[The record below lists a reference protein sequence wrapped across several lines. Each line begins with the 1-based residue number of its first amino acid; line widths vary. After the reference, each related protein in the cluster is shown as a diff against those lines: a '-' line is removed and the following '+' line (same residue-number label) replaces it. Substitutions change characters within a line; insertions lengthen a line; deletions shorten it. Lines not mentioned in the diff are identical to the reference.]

1 MRLFFVLTNPFFV
14 IIFASKTPVVMIDRF
29 IQYIETEKR
38 YSALTVKAYRR
49 DMDRFALYMKEAYE
63 VRDLTEVNTLLVR
76 SFLVYL
82 KDEGLSNRS
91 INRMIST
98 LKTFYKYCL
107 REGLVR
113 KSPMTGV
120 QNLKLPKNLVKFVP
134 ESDINKVSFENCD
147 DYTIKRDELLF
158 EILYQTGIRKAELI
172 GLRDVDVDDV
182 ESRIKVLGKR
192 NKERFIPI
200 GSELLRMISHY
211 QALRDESFEVHAD
224 RLLLNDKGEEMTP
237 YFVYNKVHQILEEV
251 TSLRQKSPHVLRH
264 TFATHLLDEG
274 ASLLAIQKLLGHTEL
289 ATTQVYAHN
298 TIEQLKK
305 IHQQAHPKGN

>member
-1 MRLFFVLTNPFFV
+1 
-14 IIFASKTPVVMIDRF
+14 MIDRF

-49 DMDRFALYMKEAYE
+49 DMDRFALYMKEAYV
-63 VRDLTEVNTLLVR
+63 VRDLTKVNLTLVK

-82 KDEGLSNRS
+82 KEEGLSNRS

-107 REGLVR
+107 REGAIE
-113 KSPMTGV
+113 KSPMTGIR
-120 QNLKLPKNLVKFVP
+120 NLKQPKNLVKFVP
-134 ESDINKVSFENCD
+134 ESDINKVSFEKSD

-172 GLRDVDVDDV
+172 GLKDADVD
-182 ESRIKVLGKR
+182 ESLKRIKVLGKR
-192 NKERFIPI
+192 NKERFIPV
-200 GSELLRMISHY
+200 GRELLEMIKHY
-211 QALRDESFEVHAD
+211 QALRDERFETHAD

-237 YFVYNKVHQILEEV
+237 YYVYNKVHVILEGV
-251 TSLRQKSPHVLRH
+251 TSLKQKSPHVLRH

-305 IHQQAHPKGN
+305 IHEQAHPKGG

>member
-1 MRLFFVLTNPFFV
+1 MRLFFVLTNSV
-14 IIFASKTPVVMIDRF
+14 LCIIFATKTLGMMIDRF
-29 IQYIETEKR
+29 IQYIETERR

-63 VRDLTEVNTLLVR
+63 VRDLTRVSTPLVK
-76 SFLVYL
+76 SFLANL
-82 KDEGLSNRS
+82 KNEGLSNRS

-98 LKTFYKYCL
+98 LKTFYKFCL
-107 REGLVR
+107 REGEMK
-113 KSPMTGV
+113 KSPMVGIR
-120 QNLKLPKNLVKFVP
+120 NLKQPKPLVKFVP
-134 ESDINKVSFENCD
+134 ENDINKVSFEKSD

-172 GLRDVDVDDV
+172 GLRDDDVDAG
-182 ESRIKVLGKR
+182 EMRIKVLGKR
-192 NKERFIPI
+192 NKERFIPV
-200 GSELLRMISHY
+200 SRELLQMIGHY
-211 QALRDESFEVHAD
+211 QSLREECFKVHPD

-237 YFVYNKVHQILEEV
+237 YFVYNKVHLILEAV
-251 TSLRQKSPHVLRH
+251 TSLKQKSPHVLRH

-298 TIEQLKK
+298 TIEQLKN
-305 IHQQAHPKGN
+305 IHKQAHPKGN

>member
-1 MRLFFVLTNPFFV
+1 MRLFFVLTNSV
-14 IIFASKTPVVMIDRF
+14 LCIIFATKTLGMRIDRF
-29 IQYIETEKR
+29 IQYIETERR

-63 VRDLTEVNTLLVR
+63 VRDLTRVSTPLVK
-76 SFLVYL
+76 SFLANL
-82 KDEGLSNRS
+82 KNEGLSNRS

-98 LKTFYKYCL
+98 LKTFYKFCL
-107 REGLVR
+107 REGEMK
-113 KSPMTGV
+113 KSPMVGV
-120 QNLKLPKNLVKFVP
+120 RNLKQPKPLVKFVP
-134 ESDINKVSFENCD
+134 ENDINKVSFEKSD

-172 GLRDVDVDDV
+172 GLRDGDVDAG
-182 ESRIKVLGKR
+182 EMRIKVLGKR
-192 NKERFIPI
+192 NKERFIPV
-200 GSELLRMISHY
+200 SRELLQMIGHY
-211 QALRDESFEVHAD
+211 QSLRDECFKVHPD

-237 YFVYNKVHQILEEV
+237 YFVYNKVHLILEAV
-251 TSLRQKSPHVLRH
+251 TSLKQKSPHVLRH

-298 TIEQLKK
+298 TIEQLKN
-305 IHQQAHPKGN
+305 IHKQAHPKG

>member
-1 MRLFFVLTNPFFV
+1 
-14 IIFASKTPVVMIDRF
+14 MIDRF

-38 YSALTVKAYRR
+38 YSPLTVKAYRR
-49 DMDRFALYMKEAYE
+49 DMDRYALYMKDAYE
-63 VRDLTEVNTLLVR
+63 IRDLAKVSTPLVK
-76 SFLVYL
+76 SFLVSL

-98 LKTFYKYCL
+98 LKTFYKFCL
-107 REGLVR
+107 REGLL
-113 KSPMTGV
+113 KKTPMTGIR
-120 QNLKLPKNLVKFVP
+120 NLKQPKNLVKFVP
-134 ESDINKVSFENCD
+134 EADINKVSFENCD

-158 EILYQTGIRKAELI
+158 ELLYQTGIRKAELI
-172 GLRDVDVDDV
+172 GLRDGDVDMM
-182 ESRIKVLGKR
+182 EMRIKVLGKR
-192 NKERFIPI
+192 NKERFIPV
-200 GSELLRMISHY
+200 SREMLQMIAHY
-211 QALRDESFEVHAD
+211 QELRDACFGVHAD

-251 TSLRQKSPHVLRH
+251 TSLKQKSPHVLRH

-305 IHQQAHPKGN
+305 IHEQAHPKGS

>member
-1 MRLFFVLTNPFFV
+1 MTNPLFY
-14 IIFASKTPVVMIDRF
+14 IIFATKTLIAMIERF

-49 DMDRFALYMKEAYE
+49 DMDCFALYMKEAYE
-63 VRDLTEVNTLLVR
+63 VRDLTKVTTHLVK
-76 SFLVYL
+76 SFLVHL

-107 REGLVR
+107 REGLVK
-113 KSPMTGV
+113 KSPMTGIR
-120 QNLKLPKNLVKFVP
+120 NLKQPKNLVKFVP

-172 GLRDVDVDDV
+172 GLRDGDVDPV
-182 ESRIKVLGKR
+182 AMRIKVLGKR

-200 GSELLRMISHY
+200 GQELLQMILRY
-211 QALRDESFEVHAD
+211 QALRDECFETHVD

-237 YFVYNKVHQILEEV
+237 YFVYNKVHQILEAV
-251 TSLRQKSPHVLRH
+251 TSLKQKSPHVLRH

-305 IHQQAHPKGN
+305 IHQQAHPKGD

>member
-1 MRLFFVLTNPFFV
+1 
-14 IIFASKTPVVMIDRF
+14 MIDWF

-49 DMDRFALYMKEAYE
+49 DVERYAHYLSTTYALN
-63 VRDLTEVNTLLVR
+63 DLSQANTLMAK
-76 SFLVYL
+76 SFLVQL
-82 KDEGLSNRS
+82 KNEGLSNRS

-98 LKTFYKYCL
+98 LKTFYKYCM
-107 REGLVR
+107 REGYVD
-113 KSPMTGV
+113 KSPVTGIR
-120 QNLKLPKNLVKFVP
+120 NMKMPKNLVKFVP
-134 ESDINKVSFENCD
+134 ENDINKVSFENCD

-172 GLRDVDVDDV
+172 GLKDVDVDV
-182 ESRIKVLGKR
+182 MAMRIKVLGKR
-192 NKERFIPI
+192 NKERFIPVGRDLLQMI
-200 GSELLRMISHY
+200 GHY
-211 QALRDESFEVHAD
+211 QVLRDKQFGVHAD

-237 YFVYNKVHQILEEV
+237 YFVYNKVHRILEGV
-251 TSLRQKSPHVLRH
+251 TSLKQKSPHVLRH

-274 ASLLAIQKLLGHTEL
+274 ASLVAIQKLLGHTEL

-305 IHQQAHPKGN
+305 IHEQAHPKGG

>member
-1 MRLFFVLTNPFFV
+1 
-14 IIFASKTPVVMIDRF
+14 MIDRF

-49 DMDRFALYMKEAYE
+49 DMERFALFLKEAYE
-63 VRDLTEVNTLLVR
+63 VRDLTKVNAHLVK
-76 SFLVYL
+76 SFLANL
-82 KDEGLSNRS
+82 KEEGLSNRS

-107 REGLVR
+107 REGLVV
-113 KSPMTGV
+113 KSPMTGIR
-120 QNLKLPKNLVKFVP
+120 NLKQPKNLVKFVP
-134 ESDINKVSFENCD
+134 ESDINKVSFENSD
-147 DYTIKRDELLF
+147 DYTIKRDELMF

-172 GLRDVDVDDV
+172 GLKDGDVDRGAM
-182 ESRIKVLGKR
+182 RIKVLGKR
-192 NKERFIPI
+192 NKERFIPV
-200 GSELLRMISHY
+200 GGELLEMTKHY
-211 QALRDESFEVHAD
+211 QTLRDERFETHAD

-237 YFVYNKVHQILEEV
+237 YFVYNKVHQILETV
-251 TSLRQKSPHVLRH
+251 TTLKQKSPHVLRH

-289 ATTQVYAHN
+289 ATTQIYAHN

-305 IHQQAHPKGN
+305 IHEQAHPLGGSTQKKE

>member
-1 MRLFFVLTNPFFV
+1 
-14 IIFASKTPVVMIDRF
+14 MIERF

-38 YSALTVKAYRR
+38 YSALTVKAYQR
-49 DMDRFALYMKEAYE
+49 DMDRFAAYMRTTYE
-63 VRDLTEVNTLLVR
+63 MDDLTKATTPMVK
-76 SFLVYL
+76 SFLVQL
-82 KDEGLSNRS
+82 KNEDLSNRS

-98 LKTFYKYCL
+98 LKTFYKYCM
-107 REGLVR
+107 REGLIE

-120 QNLKLPKNLVKFVP
+120 RNLKLPKNLVKFVP
-134 ESDINKVSFENCD
+134 ESDINKVTFENCD

-172 GLRDVDVDDV
+172 GLKDGDVDRMAM
-182 ESRIKVLGKR
+182 RIKVLGKR

-200 GSELLRMISHY
+200 GRNLLQMIEHY
-211 QALRDESFEVHAD
+211 QALRDERFETHPD

-237 YFVYNKVHQILEEV
+237 YFVYNKVHQLLEGV

-274 ASLLAIQKLLGHTEL
+274 ASLVAIQKLLGHTDL

-305 IHQQAHPKGN
+305 IHEQAHPKGG

>member
-1 MRLFFVLTNPFFV
+1 MV
-14 IIFASKTPVVMIDRF
+14 DRF

-38 YSALTVKAYRR
+38 YSALTVRAYRR

-63 VRDLTEVNTLLVR
+63 VRDLTKVSTPLVK
-76 SFLVYL
+76 SFLANL
-82 KDEGLSNRS
+82 KNEGLSNRS

-98 LKTFYKYCL
+98 LKTFYKFCL
-107 REGLVR
+107 REGEMK
-113 KSPMTGV
+113 KSPMVGV
-120 QNLKLPKNLVKFVP
+120 RNLKQPKPLVKFVP
-134 ESDINKVSFENCD
+134 ENDINKVSFEKSD

-172 GLRDVDVDDV
+172 GLRDGDVDAG
-182 ESRIKVLGKR
+182 EMRIKVLGKR
-192 NKERFIPI
+192 NKERFIPV
-200 GSELLRMISHY
+200 SRELLQMIGHY
-211 QALRDESFEVHAD
+211 QSLRDECFKVHPD

-237 YFVYNKVHQILEEV
+237 YFVYNKVHLILEAV
-251 TSLRQKSPHVLRH
+251 TSLKQKSPHVLRH

-298 TIEQLKK
+298 TIEQLKN
-305 IHQQAHPKGN
+305 IHKQAHPKGN

>member
-1 MRLFFVLTNPFFV
+1 
-14 IIFASKTPVVMIDRF
+14 MIDRF
-29 IQYIETEKR
+29 IQYIEAERR
-38 YSALTVKAYRR
+38 YSPLTAKSYRR
-49 DMDRFALYMKEAYE
+49 DLERYAQYLSVTY
-63 VRDLTEVNTLLVR
+63 TLDDMSQATTPMIK
-76 SFLVYL
+76 SFLVQL
-82 KDEGLSNRS
+82 KNEELSNRS

-98 LKTFYKYCL
+98 LKTFYKFCM
-107 REGLVR
+107 REGIID
-113 KSPMTGV
+113 KSPMTGIR
-120 QNLKLPKNLVKFVP
+120 NLKLPKNLVKFVP

-172 GLRDVDVDDV
+172 GLKDGDVDRMAM
-182 ESRIKVLGKR
+182 RIKVLGKR
-192 NKERFIPI
+192 NKERFIPV
-200 GSELLRMISHY
+200 GRNLLQMIEHY
-211 QALRDESFEVHAD
+211 QTLRDKQFEIHAD

-237 YFVYNKVHQILEEV
+237 YFVYNKVHQLLEGV

-274 ASLLAIQKLLGHTEL
+274 ASLVAIQKLLGHTDL

-305 IHQQAHPKGN
+305 IHQQAHPKGG

>member
-1 MRLFFVLTNPFFV
+1 
-14 IIFASKTPVVMIDRF
+14 MIERF

-49 DMDRFALYMKEAYE
+49 DMDRFALYMEEAYG
-63 VRDLTEVNTLLVR
+63 VRDLTKVSLPMIK
-76 SFLVYL
+76 SFLVHL
-82 KDEGLSNRS
+82 KEQGLANRS

-98 LKTFYKYCL
+98 LKTFYKFCL
-107 REGLVR
+107 REGMLR

-120 QNLKLPKNLVKFVP
+120 RNLKQPKNLVKFVP

-172 GLRDVDVDDV
+172 GLRDVDVDRMAM
-182 ESRIKVLGKR
+182 RIKVLGKR
-192 NKERFIPI
+192 NKERFIPV
-200 GSELLRMISHY
+200 SREMLQMIAHY
-211 QALRDESFEVHAD
+211 QALRDERFGVHPD
-224 RLLLNDKGEEMTP
+224 RLLLNDKGEEMSP
-237 YFVYNKVHQILEEV
+237 YFVYNKVHLILAGV
-251 TSLRQKSPHVLRH
+251 TSLKQKSPHVLRH

-274 ASLLAIQKLLGHTEL
+274 ASLVAIQKLLGHTEL

-305 IHQQAHPKGN
+305 IHEQAHPKGG

>member
-1 MRLFFVLTNPFFV
+1 MRLFFVLTNSVFC
-14 IIFASKTPVVMIDRF
+14 IIFASKTPGMMIDRF

-63 VRDLTEVNTLLVR
+63 VRDLTKVTTHLVK
-76 SFLVYL
+76 SCLAYL
-82 KDEGLSNRS
+82 KEEGLSNRS

-98 LKTFYKYCL
+98 LKTFYKFCL
-107 REGLVR
+107 REGLVK

-120 QNLKLPKNLVKFVP
+120 RNLKQPKNLVKFVP

-172 GLRDVDVDDV
+172 GLRDADVDRAAT
-182 ESRIKVLGKR
+182 RIKVLGKR

-200 GSELLRMISHY
+200 GQGLLQMILHY
-211 QALRDESFEVHAD
+211 QALRDERFGTHAD

-237 YFVYNKVHQILEEV
+237 YFVYNKVHQILEAV
-251 TSLRQKSPHVLRH
+251 TSLKQKSPHVLRH

-305 IHQQAHPKGN
+305 IHQQAHPKGD